1 MSDNFTLDC
10 HVENDR
16 VCRFAALVALAIAAW
31 HVTLGGQAAATE
43 VDALGAPAPV
53 GFADIVERVKP
64 AVVGVRVKIEEAAQ
78 SDEPRQKSP
87 FAPGSPLDRFFRKFG
102 IPLPE
107 KPAPRS
113 GTELGSGFFVSG
125 DGYIVTNNHVVTNGK
140 SFEVTTD
147 GGKTYPAKVIGTDPQ
162 TDLALIKVS
171 ASMDFPFV
179 RFATGLPRVGDWV
192 LPVGNPFGLG
202 GTVTAGIVSARGRD
216 IGEGP
221 YDDFIQIDAPVNL
234 GNSGGPASMSKA
246 KSSGSIPQYFP
257 LREDPSGLRSIFQP
271 RLLNSSSNSS
281 RRRDMSHGA
290 GSGCRFSR

>member
-1 MSDNFTLDC
+1 M
-10 HVENDR
+10 
-16 VCRFAALVALAIAAW
+16 AAKPLRRRW
-31 HVTLGGQAAATE
+31 N
-43 VDALGAPAPV
+43 ALGALAPV

-87 FAPGSPLDRFFRKFG
+87 FAPGSPLDRFFHKFG

-113 GTELGSGFFVSG
+113 GTELGSGFFISS

-147 GGKTYPAKVIGTDPQ
+147 GGKTYQAKVIGTDPQ

-179 RFATGLPRVGDWV
+179 RFATGLPRVGD
-192 LPVGNPFGLG
+192 
-202 GTVTAGIVSARGRD
+202 
-216 IGEGP
+216 
-221 YDDFIQIDAPVNL
+221 
-234 GNSGGPASMSKA
+234 
-246 KSSGSIPQYFP
+246 
-257 LREDPSGLRSIFQP
+257 
-271 RLLNSSSNSS
+271 
-281 RRRDMSHGA
+281 
-290 GSGCRFSR
+290 